1 MDVENLE
8 KRLIERQAD
17 VEAWIEGHADRV
29 CFPIYSSVDLRDAG
43 FKMSAIDANI
53 YPAGFNNLC
62 DLFLDKGAGLLREFV
77 ESSFGN
83 IRRIAIYPESHTRN
97 KYYSQNLFAVKTIV
111 ERSGFEVLIATADP
125 KFADSMTELETS
137 EGQTIQIHKLFRE
150 GDLLRLSDFVP
161 DLILSNNDFSSGRP
175 EELANITQ
183 PITPPTE
190 MGWYARSKWENF
202 QIYDL
207 LIKEFAGIL
216 EADPWLLSPVTDFE
230 SDVDFKNGKGMDRV
244 AAKIDSVLERIASKY
259 EEYEIDRKPLVF
271 VKDNAGTY
279 GMGIIVVDS
288 GEAVLRLNRS
298 QRNKMSH
305 GKGSAAIRAAL
316 IQECIPTAEYFK
328 GRPGEPV
335 VYLVGDKVLGGFF
348 RYSDRKSETE
358 SLNSVGTQFA
368 ALCLTDVNEFDTVL
382 ACYHGHCSFEL
393 YYAVARVSCLAMGR
407 EMKNRELCPSTVA
420 QDLDPV
426 A

>member
-1 MDVENLE
+1 M
-8 KRLIERQAD
+8 
-17 VEAWIEGHADRV
+17 
-29 CFPIYSSVDLRDAG
+29 
-43 FKMSAIDANI
+43 
-53 YPAGFNNLC
+53 
-62 DLFLDKGAGLLREFV
+62 
-77 ESSFGN
+77 
-83 IRRIAIYPESHTRN
+83 
-97 KYYSQNLFAVKTIV
+97 
-111 ERSGFEVLIATADP
+111 
-125 KFADSMTELETS
+125 
-137 EGQTIQIHKLFRE
+137 
-150 GDLLRLSDFVP
+150 
-161 DLILSNNDFSSGRP
+161 
-175 EELANITQ
+175 
-183 PITPPTE
+183 
-190 MGWYARSKWENF
+190 
-202 QIYDL
+202 
-207 LIKEFAGIL
+207 
-216 EADPWLLSPVTDFE
+216 TDFE

-368 ALCLTDVNEFDTVL
+368 ALCLTDVNEFDTIL